1 MFGMTSGGGSESSS
15 ATVAWCVVLLAAV
28 AAAIWDLRTGRI
40 PNLLTFPIFL
50 AGLLWSTWHGG
61 GSGLL
66 AALGS
71 AILLAFPCF
80 VLFLL
85 AGGGAGDVKLL
96 GALGAWLSIH
106 DAVSVLLCVALAG
119 VVCGMLSALL
129 RRRSAILF
137 SNLARMGRGFAL
149 AFVTRRARDAQ
160 LMIPDEKQMQPMAYG
175 VPICV
180 GVWAAAGGRWLWQW

>member
-1 MFGMTSGGGSESSS
+1 MFGMFLGGGSESTS
-15 ATVAWCVVLLAAV
+15 ATLPWCVVLLAAV

-40 PNLLTFPIFL
+40 PNVLTFPIFL

-61 GSGLL
+61 GLGFLL
-66 AALGS
+66 AAGS

-80 VLFLL
+80 VLFVY

-96 GALGAWLSIH
+96 GALGAWLSLH

-119 VVCGMLSALL
+119 VVCGIITALV
-129 RRRSAILF
+129 RRRSAILL

-149 AFVTRRARDAQ
+149 AFATRRVRDAQ
-160 LMIPDEKQMQPMAYG
+160 ILMPEERQMQPMAYG
-175 VPICV
+175 GAICL
-180 GVWAAAGGRWLWQW
+180 GVWIAAGGRLLWQW

>member
-1 MFGMTSGGGSESSS
+1 MFGMTVGGGSASSS
-15 ATVAWCVVLLAAV
+15 GTLPWYIVMLAAI

-40 PNLLTFPIFL
+40 PNLLTIPIFL

-66 AALGS
+66 VALGS
-71 AILLAFPCF
+71 AILLALPCF
-80 VLFLL
+80 VLFVY

-119 VVCGMLSALL
+119 VVYGIISALL

-149 AFVTRRARDAQ
+149 AFATRRVRDAQ
-160 LMIPDEKQMQPMAYG
+160 ILMPEEKQMQPMAYG
-175 VPICV
+175 VSICL
-180 GVWAAAGGRWLWQW
+180 GVWVAAGGRWLWQW